1 MTEQRYTMEVIRSRR
16 KTLGIQIAGPGRV
29 ILRAPLFMPEA
40 EIRRLAASK
49 RDWIET
55 HLQRAAERESQA
67 AQVNK
72 LSWEEMRQ
80 LAELAK
86 NTLPGRIRELAEK
99 VGVSYHRITV
109 RNQKTRW
116 GSCSSQGNLNFNVM
130 LMLCPQEVVDYVI
143 VHELCHR
150 RQMNHSPRFWAEVA
164 RVMPE
169 YQRAKAWLK
178 KNGPTVLARMPD

>member
-1 MTEQRYTMEVIRSRR
+1 
-16 KTLGIQIAGPGRV
+16 
-29 ILRAPLFMPEA
+29 
-40 EIRRLAASK
+40 
-49 RDWIET
+49 
-55 HLQRAAERESQA
+55 
-67 AQVNK
+67 
-72 LSWEEMRQ
+72 
-80 LAELAK
+80 
-86 NTLPGRIRELAEK
+86 
-99 VGVSYHRITV
+99 
-109 RNQKTRW
+109 
-116 GSCSSQGNLNFNVM
+116 M